1 MKIYNV
7 VQKQENQ
14 IKSLAQLILD
24 KLKFFKKNAKRQIM
38 LNPVNKK
45 CTVWGLFLKKE

>member
-24 KLKFFKKNAKRQIM
+24 KLKFFKKM
-38 LNPVNKK
+38 LKDK
-45 CTVWGLFLKKE
+45 LCSIL